1 VATISN
7 MQYTSADQ
15 RYCRSSFLYRTMQR
29 LSAYNSVI
37 FHVAVEGSEQFVLC
51 IVCMESAVITFRLCL
66 NSYLII
72 FRLPDVYIYIY
83 IYIYKFVYHI
93 SVVLGP

>member
-1 VATISN
+1 
-7 MQYTSADQ
+7 MK
-15 RYCRSSFLYRTMQR
+15 R

-37 FHVAVEGSEQFVLC
+37 LHVAVEGSEQFVLC
-51 IVCMESAVITFRLCL
+51 IVCMESAVITLLLCL

-72 FRLPDVYIYIY
+72 FSLPDVYVYICVY

-93 SVVLGP
+93 SVVLEPKYDIYHNFTVLH